1 MKTQSHILQ
10 TIRFATKKAGGSTK
24 NGRSSPGQRLGVK
37 KFGGEYVISG
47 NIIIRQRGHTFRAGE
62 NTMLG
67 RDFTLFAV
75 APGYVQFTLDKL
87 RKRQVVSIVKENP
100 NPPPYFKKDKA
111 TIYANKL
118 KPPVSAFEVAKE
130 PKDGKTIVQTL

>member
-47 NIIIRQRGHTFRAGE
+47 NIIIRQRGHTYRAGE

-67 RDFTLFAV
+67 RDYTLFAV
-75 APGYVQFTLDKL
+75 APGYVQFTYDKA
-87 RKRQVVSIVKENP
+87 RERQVVSIVQENP
-100 NPPPYFKKDKA
+100 NPPPYFKKDKIA
-111 TIYANKL
+111 IHAAKRN
-118 KPPVSAFEVAKE
+118 PPVSAFQVVKE
-130 PKDGKTIVQTL
+130 SEAVVQAL